1 MRAKAGLHSRL
12 ALFIRAGRSCSAV
25 PENDAPLTFL
35 CNTFI
40 FFYLFICSFSFSFVF
55 YISFF
60 FVYRLMKR
68 RKGEESHAVGKDD
81 FIISSIDNPVN
92 F

>member
-1 MRAKAGLHSRL
+1 MIEKEKGREREGGGMRAKAGLHSRL

-40 FFYLFICSFSFSFVF
+40 FFYLFFLSHFLLFFIFLSSLSF
-55 YISFF
+55 
-60 FVYRLMKR
+60 L
-68 RKGEESHAVGKDD
+68 
-81 FIISSIDNPVN
+81 SSNEKT
-92 F
+92 